1 MYPEEH
7 FQAYPDDTSRILWAP
22 TTATEIRRF
31 AALHLLTKI
40 IQKRQVLQYW
50 STDALLQTKVFNQI
64 MFRNR
69 FQKILQFL
77 HVADDYNHDATDPS
91 TDKSFKVRAVA
102 EFLVDRFKTVYT
114 ASENILIDEELL
126 LYKGKL
132 AFKQYIPSKK
142 ARFGI
147 NLWRFWISPELFR
160 LCWWNTMNENQHQ
173 LERKIGKSDAVV
185 TSLVND
191 LLGLSY
197 KLLVANWYTS
207 EALFDYF
214 S

>member
-50 STDALLQTKVFNQI
+50 GTDALLQTKVFNQI
-64 MFRNR
+64 MLRNR

-142 ARFGI
+142 SKVWNKFVKILDISGI
-147 NLWRFWISPELFR
+147 VSF
-160 LCWWNTMNENQHQ
+160 M
-173 LERKIGKSDAVV
+173 
-185 TSLVND
+185 LVK
-191 LLGLSY
+191 Y
-197 KLLVANWYTS
+197 H
-207 EALFDYF
+207 E
-214 S
+214 